1 MNIREKIAR
10 GMASAD
16 GFDPDYEMKGPR
28 RIPSGVPFFKHPM
41 YQKYTDAAL
50 DALMDA
56 TPEMIRALKPGMD
69 YEEAFQAMI
78 RAAKEG
84 K

>member
-1 MNIREKIAR
+1 MNMREKIAR
-10 GMASAD
+10 GIKPSA
-16 GFDPDYEMKGPR
+16 FDENWQELY
-28 RIPSGVPFFKHPM
+28 FFKAW
-41 YQKYTDAAL
+41 QDEARAKAFSQADAAL

-56 TPEMIRALKPGMD
+56 TPEMIRALKPDMD